1 MTMLSILVD
10 SEDNRMALR
19 VLSAMRVRERQADRH
34 RSTFVFQ
41 NDPLVAPRKVAW
53 TGTKV

>member
-41 NDPLVAPRKVAW
+41 NDLLVAPRKVAW